1 MIAGVLA
8 LILVTGSDAE
18 DQWIVYVVIAFAILA
33 PIVLGLIWRAVDR
46 RR

>member
-1 MIAGVLA
+1 MLTLVL
-8 LILVTGSDAE
+8 VNNSDGK
-18 DQWIVYVVIAFAILA
+18 DQWIAYVVIAFAILA